1 MSNKFIKTVKGFRWQ
16 QWAVLVAF
24 VLVLG
29 FIGQRTFHTYR
40 AASYW
45 RHHRDEPIHG
55 WMRVGYVAHSYHVPP
70 RVLYEALGLPHQ
82 PPDRRPLRAIA
93 KAHNQSLDEV
103 IAILQEAIADA
114 RSSRPP
120 PSPPP
125 RADGG
130 PQ

>member
-1 MSNKFIKTVKGFRWQ
+1 MRKKIIETVKGFGWR

-29 FIGQRTFHTYR
+29 FIGLRSFHTFR

-45 RHHRDEPIHG
+45 RHHRDEPIRG

-70 RVLYEALGLPHQ
+70 RALYEALGLPPQ
-82 PPDRRPLRAIA
+82 QPDRRPLRAIA
-93 KAHNQSLDEV
+93 KAQNRSMDDL
-103 IAILQEAIADA
+103 ITILQAAIANA
-114 RSSRPP
+114 RAARP
-120 PSPPP
+120 PPP

-130 PQ
+130 PR

>member
-1 MSNKFIKTVKGFRWQ
+1 MSNKFIETVKGFRWQ
-16 QWAVLVAF
+16 QWAVLLAF

-29 FIGQRTFHTYR
+29 FIGLRTIHTYR

-55 WMRVGYVAHSYHVPP
+55 WMRIGYVAHSYHVPP
-70 RVLYEALGLPHQ
+70 RVLYEALGLPTQ
-82 PPDRRPLRAIA
+82 PPDRRPLRVIA
-93 KAHNQSLDEV
+93 KAQHRSMDEV
-103 IAILQEAIADA
+103 IALLREAIADA
-114 RSSRPP
+114 RASRPP

-130 PQ
+130 PR